1 MLKKVLKICNN
12 SFLLKTVKTAFC
24 FTFSFMGGFGISPAF
39 SQGAVL
45 PSREGATAQTKP
57 QAPSVAMPS
66 MPSVSLP
73 SLGKGFY
80 VPKNQDFYK
89 GQTGSSTS
97 AQKQQN
103 LQKNEKSK
111 EEQAE
116 ASGGVKDSTVSD
128 LKKYVTAGDFSALNS
143 LGLFDSVSDISG
155 LAGQS
160 SKFSG
165 IFTPS
170 FSSALNLPSGTEN
183 SVYLQKILF
192 DLEELKKAVSLSEA
206 KNKGDANSTGGS
218 GTAGTGGAGGSEG
231 ISVGNQSIL
240 RFLINGQD
248 FKPACKTVFF
258 SKPETDGTFLLTGDC
273 RYELNGKILSET
285 FYILFRS
292 KGAKNGSGKFTASPA
307 LSQPGKNESSFLYKI
322 CSLGELEAFK
332 TGNLMTLKAN
342 KDGVN
347 LDLLL
352 SL

>member
-1 MLKKVLKICNN
+1 M
-12 SFLLKTVKTAFC
+12 
-24 FTFSFMGGFGISPAF
+24 
-39 SQGAVL
+39 
-45 PSREGATAQTKP
+45 PSREGATTQTKP

-97 AQKQQN
+97 AQNQQN
-103 LQKNEKSK
+103 LQKNEKSQ
-111 EEQAE
+111 EERAE
-116 ASGGVKDSTVSD
+116 ASGGVKDSAVSD

-206 KNKGDANSTGGS
+206 KNKGDVSGTGGS
-218 GTAGTGGAGGSEG
+218 GAIEVAAVSAGTGGADGVSGSGGNG
-231 ISVGNQSIL
+231 IGNQSIL

-292 KGAKNGSGKFTASPA
+292 RGAKNGSGKFTASPA
-307 LSQPGKNESSFLYKI
+307 LSQTVKNESSFLYKI